1 MADRLFVET
10 ERSVS
15 VPGFVWIDDGDV
27 ASFAHLAET
36 GVKNFEPTPGVCGL
50 RVYPLDQFE
59 SVPVDR
65 ACQSCLND
73 VTARQLAARSSTR
86 R

>member
-1 MADRLFVET
+1 MAEKLFDEVERAVT
-10 ERSVS
+10 VR
-15 VPGFVWIDDGDV
+15 GYVWIDDGAV
-27 ASFAHLAET
+27 GGTAHLVAA
-36 GVKNFEPTPGVCGL
+36 GVRNFETVPGVCGL
-50 RVYPLDQFE
+50 RVYALDQLD

-73 VTARQLAARSSTR
+73 VAARQLDAHNSTR